1 MPMANGMT
9 AITRNAETITS
20 TGAVRWTTWSAE
32 RGTMSS
38 LVSSLMASAIGCKS
52 PSGPT
57 RLGPIRSWNRAATLR
72 SSQTM

>member
-1 MPMANGMT
+1 MLMANGIT
-9 AITRNAETITS
+9 AITRNAETITRI
-20 TGAVRWTTWSAE
+20 GAIRWTTWSAE

-38 LVSSLMASAIGCKS
+38 LVKSFSASAIGCKS
-52 PSGPT
+52 PNGPT